1 MDAEVR
7 TGEGRWTKKKGK
19 GEFENVGAPPVCC
32 ADSARGDVKTR
43 LVYLIFHVA
52 GAVAPLVAQHFG
64 ENAFECVGIGVAP
77 VLRWG
82 NERKKVDVGNVKR
95 GAETV
100 CARCCGV
107 SVALSQLC
115 HVGICAQN
123 GGDDEL
129 LEGISLV
136 RQAVEKRVPDFFEQ
150 SSGARH
156 KIGDAVVERADVEVR
171 IVADVH

>member
-1 MDAEVR
+1 MLR
-7 TGEGRWTKKKGK
+7 
-19 GEFENVGAPPVCC
+19 
-32 ADSARGDVKTR
+32 RG
-43 LVYLIFHVA
+43 Y
-52 GAVAPLVAQHFG
+52 Q
-64 ENAFECVGIGVAP
+64 
-77 VLRWG
+77 
-82 NERKKVDVGNVKR
+82 RKKVDVGNVKR

-100 CARCCGV
+100 RARSCGV

-115 HVGICAQN
+115 YVGIGAQN

-156 KIGDAVVERADVEVR
+156 TIGDALVERADVEVR

>member
-1 MDAEVR
+1 MENNGR
-7 TGEGRWTKKKGK
+7 GET
-19 GEFENVGAPPVCC
+19 ENVRAPLGYC
-32 ADSARGDVKTR
+32 AGSARSDVKTR

-82 NERKKVDVGNVKR
+82 NERKKVDVGNVKS

-171 IVADVH
+171 IVADIH